1 MRGRDVRG
9 ADVATPERRRH
20 HGVAVESPSSKL
32 HATRDCTARGAR
44 ALQDLPAVAVP
55 SFSAAHR
62 RAPGA
67 TPGALTHSSHDD
79 CDAPLRSAERRASR
93 LASRSWRSYYPRMD
107 AAPPGE
113 IKLYFDYKS
122 PFAFLASGP
131 AFDLDRRFRVRVRW
145 IPYQLRIKGKGE
157 RSQNSEWK
165 AKYSYLDARRFA
177 TPRGLVIKGPRKVY
191 DTEPALIGALFAM
204 HA

>member
-1 MRGRDVRG
+1 
-9 ADVATPERRRH
+9 
-20 HGVAVESPSSKL
+20 
-32 HATRDCTARGAR
+32 
-44 ALQDLPAVAVP
+44 
-55 SFSAAHR
+55 
-62 RAPGA
+62 
-67 TPGALTHSSHDD
+67 
-79 CDAPLRSAERRASR
+79 
-93 LASRSWRSYYPRMD
+93 MD
-107 AAPPGE
+107 AAEPPEE

-204 HA
+204 RAGCFRRYTEEAYARFFRRELELDVPAAIAALLAECGASASEYEAFLPGVGAREYARCVGEAEEDHVFGVPLFLFRDEPFWGHDRLPLLEARLRERGLER

>member
-1 MRGRDVRG
+1 
-9 ADVATPERRRH
+9 
-20 HGVAVESPSSKL
+20 
-32 HATRDCTARGAR
+32 
-44 ALQDLPAVAVP
+44 
-55 SFSAAHR
+55 
-62 RAPGA
+62 
-67 TPGALTHSSHDD
+67 
-79 CDAPLRSAERRASR
+79 
-93 LASRSWRSYYPRMD
+93 MD
-107 AAPPGE
+107 AALPEE

-204 HA
+204 HAGCFRRYTEEAYARFFRRQLELDVPAAIAALLAECGASASEYEAFLAGEGAREYARCVAEAEADHVFGVPLFLFGDEPFWGHDRLPLLEVRLRESGLER

>member
-1 MRGRDVRG
+1 
-9 ADVATPERRRH
+9 
-20 HGVAVESPSSKL
+20 
-32 HATRDCTARGAR
+32 
-44 ALQDLPAVAVP
+44 
-55 SFSAAHR
+55 
-62 RAPGA
+62 
-67 TPGALTHSSHDD
+67 
-79 CDAPLRSAERRASR
+79 
-93 LASRSWRSYYPRMD
+93 MD
-107 AAPPGE
+107 AAAPPEE

-204 HA
+204 HAGCFQRYTEEAYARFFRRELELDVPTAIAALLAECGASAFEYEAFLAGEGAREYARCVAEAEADHVFGVPLFLFRDEPFWGHDRLPLLEACLRESGLER

>member
-62 RAPGA
+62 RARGA
-67 TPGALTHSSHDD
+67 TPGALTHSSHDG

-93 LASRSWRSYYPRMD
+93 LVSRSWRSYYPRIH
-107 AAPPGE
+107 AAPPDE
-113 IKLYFDYKS
+113 ITLSLHYTS
-122 PFAFLASGP
+122 PFALP
-131 AFDLDRRFRVRVRW
+131 A
-145 IPYQLRIKGKGE
+145 
-157 RSQNSEWK
+157 
-165 AKYSYLDARRFA
+165 
-177 TPRGLVIKGPRKVY
+177 
-191 DTEPALIGALFAM
+191 
-204 HA
+204 